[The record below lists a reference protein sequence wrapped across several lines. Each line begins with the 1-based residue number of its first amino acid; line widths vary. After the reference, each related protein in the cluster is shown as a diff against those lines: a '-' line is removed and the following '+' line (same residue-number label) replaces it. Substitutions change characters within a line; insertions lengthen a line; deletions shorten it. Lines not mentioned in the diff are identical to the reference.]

1 MMGEFYICFL
11 NMTLL
16 LHLCH
21 CQEHQGAVEVHH
33 ISAGHFVQLKCSDDD
48 DTEDR
53 TTVTWSRGGN
63 QTLNMTSGVEVRGEV
78 LWFLPTD
85 TSHNGHYTC
94 ESKYPNGSW
103 EIKFVL
109 SVDPGPCPVPAEN
122 RAVSQG
128 MSEVVFC
135 RQQDVLGLDPTAH
148 IQWFKDCSP
157 VDKHGETIIEEDCP
171 KRLRLVN
178 ATESHAGVYTCLVEF
193 SLQGRN
199 YTATHSTQLKV
210 NKEKVL
216 LNPQVTYPRKETVT
230 VETGSRVELVCS
242 AFLGVGEGTE
252 SESSMFWTVD
262 GRHTDHI
269 KQLNVTKTT
278 ILHRSSGVYGRS
290 TLSIYEVR
298 PEFLNVTISCIATNA
313 LGRDIGF
320 LWLQPANQSG
330 FYTCLC
336 LCLAF
341 SMVVLGVA
349 MCCLFKVDLVLAY
362 RRLCPLVSK
371 KRAPDG
377 KLYDAY
383 VSYVHGD
390 GLSRAEMFALQ
401 VLPEVLERRYGYTL
415 FVSGRDDLPGEA
427 IHDVTSETMRRSR
440 RLIIILSAQS
450 ASPLHPKMDP
460 EDQLPLHQSPQDR
473 PCYDQQIGLY
483 DALIQNGLRVVLVEI
498 DGKVDY
504 TSLPKSLHYIRRK
517 QGALRWRRP
526 SSGKSSSTASPN
538 GHFWKCLRYHM
549 PFKPKGALKP
559 QPTPGINCSIELY

>member
-1 MMGEFYICFL
+1 MLGEFYIRFL
-11 NMTLL
+11 SMTLL
-16 LHLCH
+16 LHVSH
-21 CQEHQGAVEVHH
+21 GQEHQGAIEVHH
-33 ISAGHFVQLKCSDDD
+33 ISAGHFFQLKCSDYDD
-48 DTEDR
+48 AEDQ

-78 LWFLPTD
+78 LWFLPTH

-103 EIKFVL
+103 EMKFVL

-122 RAVSQG
+122 RTVSQG

-148 IQWFKDCSP
+148 IRWFKDCSP
-157 VDKHGETIIEEDCP
+157 VDKHGETIIEEDGP

-193 SLQGRN
+193 SLQGGN

-210 NKEKVL
+210 NKEKVPL
-216 LNPQVTYPRKETVT
+216 KPQVTYPRKETVT
-230 VETGSRVELVCS
+230 VEPGSRVELVCS

-252 SESSMFWTVD
+252 SESFMFWTVD

-269 KQLNVTKTT
+269 EQLNVTKTT
-278 ILHRSSGVYGRS
+278 ILPRSSGVYGRS

-298 PEFLNVTISCIATNA
+298 PEFLNVTISCIALNA
-313 LGRDIGF
+313 LGQDVGF
-320 LWLQPANQSG
+320 LWLQP
-330 FYTCLC
+330 
-336 LCLAF
+336 
-341 SMVVLGVA
+341 A

-362 RRLCPLVSK
+362 RRLRPLVSK

-450 ASPLHPKMDP
+450 VSPLHPKMDP
-460 EDQLPLHQSPQDR
+460 EDQLPLHQSPQDS
-473 PCYDQQIGLY
+473 PSYDQQIGLY

-526 SSGKSSSTASPN
+526 SSGKSSSTAHPN

-549 PFKPKGALKP
+549 PFKPKGDLKP
-559 QPTPGINCSIELY
+559 QLTPGINCSIELY

>member
-1 MMGEFYICFL
+1 
-11 NMTLL
+11 
-16 LHLCH
+16 
-21 CQEHQGAVEVHH
+21 
-33 ISAGHFVQLKCSDDD
+33 
-48 DTEDR
+48 
-53 TTVTWSRGGN
+53 
-63 QTLNMTSGVEVRGEV
+63 MTSGVEIRGEV
-78 LWFLPTD
+78 LWFLPAH

-94 ESKYPNGSW
+94 ESRSW
-103 EIKFVL
+103 EKEFVL
-109 SVDPGPCPVPAEN
+109 SVDTGPCPVPAEI
-122 RAVSQG
+122 RTVSQG
-128 MSEVVFC
+128 TSGVVFC
-135 RQQDVLGLDPTAH
+135 RQQDVLHLDPTAH
-148 IQWFKDCSP
+148 IRWFKDCSP
-157 VDKHGETIIEEDCP
+157 VDQHGEKIIEEDGL

-199 YTATHSTQLKV
+199 HTATHSTQLKV

-216 LNPQVTYPRKETVT
+216 LKPQVTDPINVT
-230 VETGSRVELVCS
+230 VMVEPGSRIELLCS

-252 SESSMFWTVD
+252 SESSMFWTVN
-262 GRHTDHI
+262 GSHTEHI
-269 KQLNVTKTT
+269 EQLDVTKTT
-278 ILHRSSGVYGRS
+278 IHPSSSGVYGQS

-298 PEFLNVTISCIATNA
+298 PEFLNVPISCIAWNA
-313 LGRDIGF
+313 LGRDIGL
-320 LWLQPANQSG
+320 LWLQPANHSG
-330 FYTCLC
+330 FYTCVC

-362 RRLCPLVSK
+362 RRLRPLVSK
-371 KRAPDG
+371 KQAPDG

-383 VSYVHGD
+383 VSYLHGD

-440 RLIIILSAQS
+440 RLIIVLSDQS
-450 ASPLHPKMDP
+450 ASPLHPKIVP
-460 EDQLPLHQSPQDR
+460 EDQLPLHQSPQNR
-473 PCYDQQIGLY
+473 PSYDQQIGLY

-498 DGKVDY
+498 DGKLDY
-504 TSLPKSLHYIRRK
+504 TSLPESLHYIRRK

-526 SSGKSSSTASPN
+526 RSGKSSSTASPN

-549 PFKPKGALKP
+549 PSKPEGALKP